1 MSSNISVCI
10 LLSVCTRTYHW
21 FFSFFRERRKEQ
33 VPFPLLIL
41 VSTLYDTSNTRHKPF
56 RFYVPMYPSTLSNT
70 TERVLSSHPVTS
82 TTTSFLLP
90 FTRHN
95 SKMAPEKCWWVKGTR
110 QDQLPCLC
118 QSTDFTY
125 TNIQHCNK
133 HIWAVWMK
141 TVADK
146 PFLLWF

>member
-10 LLSVCTRTYHW
+10 LLSVCTRAYHW
-21 FFSFFRERRKEQ
+21 FFSFFREHRKEQ
-33 VPFPLLIL
+33 VPCPLLIL
-41 VSTLYDTSNTRHKPF
+41 VSTPYDTSNARHKPF
-56 RFYVPMYPSTLSNT
+56 RLCTPAHAPTQQKEFSHLTLQPALPQVFYSLSQGIT
-70 TERVLSSHPVTS
+70 Q
-82 TTTSFLLP
+82 
-90 FTRHN
+90 TR
-95 SKMAPEKCWWVKGTR
+95 APEKCWWGKGTR